1 MNHRLYI
8 SNHRQ
13 GSVNPLDPTT
23 KKGTDE
29 TPRNS
34 KNQWRITHGKS
45 PLPWIFDGFW
55 LFVHGK
61 HRSTMVYFPSQAL
74 QGHMMIVIFATD
86 VTAEP
91 EDRQGTICRLWDE
104 DILVDQQTREMMCE
118 RDTTSKKKEQHRY
131 LWYVLCNPTS
141 LSNKWCN
148 LVVAQIG
155 GWMLAANDHYVMERS
170 QAERGSRG
178 FTDCSKSERASNVWI
193 HIPSGKQT
201 SLWKITIF
209 HR

>member
-1 MNHRLYI
+1 MNHRWYI

-91 EDRQGTICRLWDE
+91 EDRQGTICRLWDD
-104 DILVDQQTREMMCE
+104 DIFGSTNQ
-118 RDTTSKKKEQHRY
+118 RDDVWKRYYIRKKKRTTKISLICSMQPYISIQQMMQSCRCANWWLDAGRE
-131 LWYVLCNPTS
+131 WPLCNGKIS
-141 LSNKWCN
+141 
-148 LVVAQIG
+148 
-155 GWMLAANDHYVMERS
+155 
-170 QAERGSRG
+170 SRKG
-178 FTDCSKSERASNVWI
+178 IKRLYGLLKI
-193 HIPSGKQT
+193 
-201 SLWKITIF
+201 WKG
-209 HR
+209 